1 MKYFSN
7 QLKFYLDCFCR
18 LTTKNKV
25 RNSKVTVLI
34 SILVYIRV
42 YLKYTEN
49 LCKKFKTNQIKKHF
63 DFMYFFS
70 DMLTISVYT
79 QINYIVKS
87 SIIKTY
93 V

>member
-49 LCKKFKTNQIKKHF
+49 LCKKFKTNQIKKKNILTLCI
-63 DFMYFFS
+63 FS
-70 DMLTISVYT
+70 DVLTISVYT
-79 QINYIVKS
+79 QIKYIVK
-87 SIIKTY
+87 
-93 V
+93 